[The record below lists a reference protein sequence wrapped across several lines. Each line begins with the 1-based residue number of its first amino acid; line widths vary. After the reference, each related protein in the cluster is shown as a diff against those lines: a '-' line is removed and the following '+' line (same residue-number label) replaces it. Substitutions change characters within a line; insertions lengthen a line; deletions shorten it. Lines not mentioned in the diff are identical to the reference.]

1 MGVYIILHVLSIDLG
16 ILISSIQKK
25 SSPSAKLSLVQSPRC
40 RLHGSLQLQLDYSAF
55 HHMKQLT
62 LLMVPLVMSSSPSWF
77 RTPSPPSQIR
87 PPSPPPLFRPPSDPP
102 PRTPLFVLPEPPFE
116 ILPPESPP
124 EALSPPEPPDPP
136 DVPCTPVFLL
146 LFDTSCAYSQPV
158 SKAPDLKSRL
168 LNMAFVFC
176 DEVASV
182 VYVGDISF
190 ISKLWYPADC
200 NAALCWCVRTPLLF
214 IMLVM
219 VSVDSTMGCS
229 IPITSSVSLH
239 HPLIQVLSQRLSNL
253 MLMVVYKLI
262 SWVWYLELSHGLFL
276 SPSLVRPFTAV
287 CSPFTAVCSSLS
299 VVFKFFQLWQLNGLM
314 SHISIHHEKRVFLD
328 VNCPVSSVMDLFL
341 SQWSIMLKIR
351 DTSNTGVLIKGF
363 VAMLKI
369 VDCALAAA
377 SFSEFISLIVISI
390 FLGIVS
396 LYSSM
401 VVEIRGL
408 LDVISCSSVLYA
420 SILLCCIC
428 CFVIAVCLVLMAL
441 FSCCMNTSS
450 ILED

>member
-1 MGVYIILHVLSIDLG
+1 
-16 ILISSIQKK
+16 
-25 SSPSAKLSLVQSPRC
+25 
-40 RLHGSLQLQLDYSAF
+40 
-55 HHMKQLT
+55 
-62 LLMVPLVMSSSPSWF
+62 MVPLVMSSSPSWF
-77 RTPSPPSQIR
+77 RTPSPPLQIR
-87 PPSPPPLFRPPSDPP
+87 PPSPPPLLRPPSDPP
-102 PRTPLFVLPEPPFE
+102 PCTPLFVLPELPFE

-190 ISKLWYPADC
+190 ISKLGYPADC
-200 NAALCWCVRTPLLF
+200 NAALCWCVRTPLPF
-214 IMLVM
+214 IMFVM

-253 MLMVVYKLI
+253 MLMVVDKLI
-262 SWVWYLELSHGLFL
+262 SWIWYLELSHGLFL
-276 SPSLVRPFTAV
+276 SPALVRPFTAV
-287 CSPFTAVCSSLS
+287 CSPFTAVCSHLS

-328 VNCPVSSVMDLFL
+328 VNCPVSSFMEFVPLPMSSSILCGFVAG
-341 SQWSIMLKIR
+341 SIMLKIK

-420 SILLCCIC
+420 PILLCCIC